1 MPDRLNQELHCLL
14 ESLLVL
20 REEDVGVVSK
30 QQAEPVK
37 EQDGF
42 GFFEI
47 GKALV
52 LVGPSLKEL
61 GDVSADDFFK
71 DTDQVF
77 ALRQDV
83 GHQRQNDHA
92 SVGNQD
98 RIAPEEG
105 LLLPLLDR
113 RLGQLGAWAL
123 QGKIEC
129 AAGELGD
136 ESDSTVDI
144 VTEALDELASLCLGY
159 HRLLLI
165 AAV

>member
-1 MPDRLNQELHCLL
+1 M
-14 ESLLVL
+14 
-20 REEDVGVVSK
+20 
-30 QQAEPVK
+30 
-37 EQDGF
+37 
-42 GFFEI
+42 
-47 GKALV
+47 
-52 LVGPSLKEL
+52 GPSLKEL

-123 QGKIEC
+123 QGQIER